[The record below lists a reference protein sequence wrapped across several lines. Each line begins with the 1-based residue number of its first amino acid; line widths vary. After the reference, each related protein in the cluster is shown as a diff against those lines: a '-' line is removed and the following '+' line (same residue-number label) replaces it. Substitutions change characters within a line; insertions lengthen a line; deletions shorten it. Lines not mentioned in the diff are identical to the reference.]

1 MERGNRLRETFGDR
15 EIGLEEQSE
24 YTDDGARRFSSKG
37 EQCELSTEQS
47 NASTAELI

>member
-24 YTDDGARRFSSKG
+24 YIDDGARRFSSKG
-37 EQCELSTEQS
+37 GQCELSVEPS
-47 NASTAELI
+47 NASTAELT